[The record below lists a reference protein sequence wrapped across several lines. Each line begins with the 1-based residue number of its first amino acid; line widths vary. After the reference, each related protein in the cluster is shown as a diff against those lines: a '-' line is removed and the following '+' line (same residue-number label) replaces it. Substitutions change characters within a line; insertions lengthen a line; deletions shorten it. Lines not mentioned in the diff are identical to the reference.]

1 MPTPEILPRLKF
13 SFGTSCGG
21 QLSEL
26 LKIFLNEV
34 FCEAGG
40 ENQPRL
46 IKSWEWIVQSR
57 KDGVFSESLGR
68 KPT

>member
-26 LKIFLNEV
+26 LERFYDEL

-46 IKSWEWIVQSR
+46 IKSGS
-57 KDGVFSESLGR
+57 G
-68 KPT
+68 

>member
-1 MPTPEILPRLKF
+1 MPTPEILPRLK
-13 SFGTSCGG
+13 SAFGASCGG

-26 LKIFLNEV
+26 FRKILNEV

-46 IKSWEWIVQSR
+46 IKNGS
-57 KDGVFSESLGR
+57 G
-68 KPT
+68 

>member
-26 LKIFLNEV
+26 FRKFLDEV

-46 IKSWEWIVQSR
+46 IKNGS
-57 KDGVFSESLGR
+57 G
-68 KPT
+68 

>member
-26 LKIFLNEV
+26 FRKILDEV

-46 IKSWEWIVQSR
+46 IKSGS
-57 KDGVFSESLGR
+57 G
-68 KPT
+68 